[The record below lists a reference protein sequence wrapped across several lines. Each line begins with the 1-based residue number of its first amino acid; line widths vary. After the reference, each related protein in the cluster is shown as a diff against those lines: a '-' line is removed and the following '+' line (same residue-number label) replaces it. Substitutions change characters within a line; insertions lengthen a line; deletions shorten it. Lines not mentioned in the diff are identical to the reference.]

1 MKLKS
6 IVATLTAFAVCCAI
20 IINPRDNYT
29 ENASATSLDG
39 QISEYQQ
46 KLDALEKKEKELKD
60 KLNNA
65 GNSIENEKERQ
76 AILDEQIKNTFD
88 KITTMEFYISDLED
102 EIASLDEQI
111 RSSEKEISDREKEIT
126 KGIDDFGLR
135 LRALYISGSDTYTNI
150 LLGSGDFYDTLMRFE
165 LVKRIAAYDDK
176 VINELVDLKK
186 RQEAELEALEI
197 KRGEI
202 SAKMLEYNTELT
214 NLIDEQTELE
224 ALYEE
229 STKSQQELLKWQEE
243 YFKQQT
249 ELEAEKDK
257 VENTLTE
264 LEQQQKEE
272 QERLEFEKL
281 QQELLEQQKKEE
293 EEKNNQSGNN
303 NSQNNNNNTQNNN
316 GPGANGTTND
326 NISGDTN
333 EVYSGD
339 ISKVIAMARSMVGGR
354 YVFGGS
360 KPGATDCSGLTMQ
373 CYAKIGITLP
383 HKASQQAYYGKSV
396 KYSEMKPGDLIFYG
410 GSSYSSIYHVAL
422 YIGDGKIIHAESYS
436 TGIVVSYSDTVA
448 RYNHITCIK
457 RLVE

>member
-1 MKLKS
+1 MKFKS
-6 IVATLTAFAVCCAI
+6 VIATLTAFVICCAML
-20 IINPRDNYT
+20 INPAENYT

-46 KLDALEKKEKELKD
+46 KLDALEQKEQELQN
-60 KLNNA
+60 KLDSTE
-65 GNSIENEKERQ
+65 NSIENEIERQ

-88 KITTMEFYISDLED
+88 QITTMEFYISDLEN
-102 EIASLDEQI
+102 EIAQLDEQI
-111 RSSEKEISDREKEIT
+111 RASEKEISEREEEIT

-135 LRALYISGSDTYTNI
+135 LRAMYISGNDTYANVI
-150 LLGSGDFYDTLMRFE
+150 MGSGDFYDTLMRVE
-165 LVKRIAAYDDK
+165 LIKRVAAYDDK
-176 VINELVDLKK
+176 VLDELVDLKK
-186 RQEAELEALEI
+186 QQEAEVEALEI

-202 SAKMLEYNTELT
+202 TVKMQEYSTELT
-214 NLIDEQTELE
+214 NLIAEQDELE

-229 STKSQQELLKWQEE
+229 STKSKEELLKWQEE
-243 YFKQQT
+243 YFKQQA
-249 ELEAEKDK
+249 ELEAEKDD
-257 VENTLTE
+257 VEDTLSE
-264 LEQQQKEE
+264 LEQQKKEE

-293 EEKNNQSGNN
+293 EEKNNQSNN
-303 NSQNNNNNTQNNN
+303 NQSNNN
-316 GPGANGTTND
+316 GPGANGSTSG

-339 ISKVIAMARSMVGGR
+339 ISKVISMARSMVGGR

-373 CYAKIGITLP
+373 CYAKIGIKLP
-383 HKASQQAYYGKSV
+383 HKASQQANYGRSV
-396 KYSEMKPGDLIFYG
+396 KYNEMKPGDLIFYG

-422 YIGDGKIIHAESYS
+422 YIGDGKIIHAESYA